1 MNQNFSSKELLRYL
15 RLADLKEH
23 KTTKEALKVDL
34 DIAFK
39 EITAGTF
46 DFTVHKNGMIFYSGN
61 LVDVLVLRKLND
73 NIKRIY
79 KDEQANRRVII
90 NQVTTLLPD
99 ACPFWILRTDISKF
113 YESVDR
119 GRIFSK
125 LQNDARLSYFS
136 LWIIKRI
143 FTHKLIQANKG
154 LPRGIG
160 ISATLSEIYMRKFDR
175 YIRSCTGVY
184 YYSRF
189 VDDILIFSNSEDS
202 LKEIRDHMDEHLEVG
217 LTQNKS
223 KTQIYNGNQIL
234 EKRPLEYLGY
244 KFLIKKLKG
253 DEKKVTIS
261 IAERKVKKIKT
272 RLVLTFVTFL
282 KNPDIVILEKRI
294 KFLTGNFSIKS
305 VSDNGHDLKAGVYYN
320 YLHINDLSP
329 LKELND
335 FYQKLL
341 NSRSGSLGRKLAAKL
356 TKDDKD
362 RLKKYSFKHGFEKKV
377 YHNFNFADMKQIKEC
392 WKYE

>member
-23 KTTKEALKVDL
+23 KTTKEDL
-34 DIAFK
+34 TIDLEIASK
-39 EITAGTF
+39 AITEGKF
-46 DFTVHKNGMIFYSGN
+46 DFTIHKNGLIFYTGN
-61 LVDVLVLRKLND
+61 LVDILVLRKLND

-79 KDEQANRRVII
+79 KDEQSNRRVII

-119 GRIFSK
+119 DRIYAK

-136 LWIIKRI
+136 LWAIKRI
-143 FTHKLIQANKG
+143 FTHSLISANTG

-175 YIRSCTGVY
+175 YIRGCTGVY

-189 VDDILIFSNSEDS
+189 VDDILIFSNREDS
-202 LKEIRDHMDEHLEVG
+202 LKEIRDHMDEHLEQG

-223 KTQIYNGNQIL
+223 KTLIYNGSHIL

-244 KFLIKKLKG
+244 KFLIQKLKG
-253 DEKKVTIS
+253 DTKSVTIS
-261 IAERKVKKIKT
+261 IAEKKVKKIKT
-272 RLVLTFVTFL
+272 RLVLSLVTFI
-282 KNPDIVILEKRI
+282 KDADMIMLEKRI

-305 VSDNGHDLKAGVYYN
+305 ASENGHDLKAGIYYN
-320 YLHINDLSP
+320 YLHINDFSP

-341 NSRSGSLGRKLAAKL
+341 NSRSGSFGSKLAAKL
-356 TKDDKD
+356 TAADKE
-362 RLKKYSFKHGFEKKV
+362 RLKKYSFKHGFEQKV
-377 YHNFNFADMKQIKEC
+377 YHKFNFADMKQIKSC